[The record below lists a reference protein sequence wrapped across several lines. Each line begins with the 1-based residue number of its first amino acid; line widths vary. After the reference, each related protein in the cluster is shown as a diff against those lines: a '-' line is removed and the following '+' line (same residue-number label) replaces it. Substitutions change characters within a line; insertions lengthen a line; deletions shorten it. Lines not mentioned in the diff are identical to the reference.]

1 MRRLPLFAGLFLVL
15 LVLLFLMG
23 RVSGS
28 AAQFE
33 RYYIVLLAANGVFLV
48 ILLVAIGVNVT
59 QLVRRLLQ
67 RAPGSSLTLRMTLA
81 FVIFAVAPAAVVYL
95 FSLQMLQRGIDS
107 WFDVKVEE
115 ALDDALE
122 LGRASL
128 DLIMRE
134 YLTETASAARRL
146 EREPDSAAVL
156 VLSDLMKETG
166 ATELTLLGA
175 NARIVA
181 SSRDMAESLVPRLPG
196 EAVLRLVAQG
206 DRYVGLDPSP
216 DGALHVRVVLP
227 VPASTVNP
235 QARILQALYPLPER
249 IGKLTERVQ
258 QAVGRYKQLAYLRG
272 PLKQSFM
279 LTLSLVLLLAV
290 LFAAWAAFQWAQRL
304 LEPIRELARGT
315 RAVAEG
321 EYDQRLSVRRLDDLG
336 MLLQSFNEMTE
347 RLAEAREEAEA
358 SQRLVERQRAYLE
371 TLLENLSS
379 GVVSLD
385 AQGRLRTLNR
395 AAAQILGVE
404 RPQRLVGREIEA
416 LRAGQG
422 AFASFV
428 DQLIEHLREAGE
440 ECHAQMAL
448 QASDGRKTIMCHGV
462 RLPTGGQVIVFDD
475 VTALIQA
482 QRDAA
487 WAEVARRLAHEI
499 KNPLTPIQLSAE
511 RLRRKL
517 LDKLGPEDA
526 RVLDRATQTIVA
538 QVEAMKAMVNAFGEY
553 ARRPRGQAGQV
564 DVNQLV
570 RDVAELYRANAAQA
584 RVALDLAP
592 GLPPVEADPD
602 RLRQVLHNL
611 FNNAL
616 EALGERS
623 GGVVEVRTRCV
634 SNCGSVEVA
643 MSDNGPG
650 IPDDLL
656 DRLFEPY
663 VTSKSRGTG
672 LGLAIVKKIVEEHGG
687 SVWAENAP
695 EGGAR
700 LVIRLPAAR

>member
-1 MRRLPLFAGLFLVL
+1 MYRLPLFAGLFVVL

-23 RVSGS
+23 QVAGS
-28 AAQFE
+28 AEQFE

-48 ILLVAIGVNVT
+48 VLVLAIGANALR
-59 QLVRRLLQ
+59 LVRRLLQ
-67 RAPGSSLTLRMTLA
+67 HAPGSHLTLRMTLA
-81 FVIFAVAPAAVVYL
+81 FVIFAVAPAAVVYV
-95 FSLQMLQRGIDS
+95 FSLQMLERGIDS
-107 WFDVKVEE
+107 WFDVQVEA

-122 LGRASL
+122 LSRASL

-134 YLTETASAARRL
+134 YLQDTVRAARRL
-146 EREPDSAAVL
+146 ERVPDSAAVL
-156 VLSDLMKETG
+156 ALSDLMKETG

-175 NARIVA
+175 NARIIA

-206 DRYVGLDPSP
+206 ESYVGLDPTPEGS
-216 DGALHVRVVLP
+216 LRIRVVLP
-227 VPASTVNP
+227 VAPSTVNP
-235 QARILQALYPLPER
+235 QARILQALYPLPQR
-249 IGKLTERVQ
+249 IGRLTERVQ
-258 QAVGRYKQLAYLRG
+258 EAVGRYDQLSYLRG

-321 EYDQRLSVRRLDDLG
+321 EYDQRLSVQRLDDLG
-336 MLLQSFNEMTE
+336 LLLQSFNEMTE
-347 RLAEAREEAEA
+347 RLAEAREAA
-358 SQRLVERQRAYLE
+358 KTSQRLVERQRAYLE

-385 AQGRLRTLNR
+385 PRGRLRTLNR
-395 AAAQILGVE
+395 AAAQILGVDAPE
-404 RPQRLVGREIEA
+404 RLIGRPAEE
-416 LRAGQG
+416 LRGEGG
-422 AFASFV
+422 AFASFM
-428 DQLIEHLREAGE
+428 DQLLENLREADE
-440 ECHAQMAL
+440 ECHMQLTL
-448 QASDGRKTIMCHGV
+448 QGEKGRKILMCHGV

-517 LDKLGPEDA
+517 LDRLDEDEG
-526 RVLDRATQTIVA
+526 RILDRATQTIVA

-553 ARRPRGQAGQV
+553 ARRPRGKVRAV

-570 RDVAELYRANAAQA
+570 RDVAELYRANAARA
-584 RVALDLAP
+584 RVELELAP
-592 GLPPVEADPD
+592 DLPAVQADPD

-616 EALGERS
+616 EALGERD
-623 GGVVEVRTRCV
+623 GGVVRVHTAVVEE
-634 SNCGSVEVA
+634 GGLVEVA
-643 MSDNGPG
+643 VADNGPG
-650 IPDDLL
+650 IPEEML

-687 SVWAENAP
+687 TVWAENLP
-695 EGGAR
+695 QGGAR

>member
-1 MRRLPLFAGLFLVL
+1 MRRLPLFAGLFLL
-15 LVLLFLMG
+15 LLLLLFLMG

-28 AAQFE
+28 AEQFE
-33 RYYIVLLAANGVFLV
+33 RYYIALLAANGLFLV
-48 ILLVAIGVNVT
+48 VLLLAIGANVV
-59 QLVRRLLQ
+59 QLIRRLLQ
-67 RAPGSSLTLRMTLA
+67 HAPGSHLTLRMTLA
-81 FVIFAVAPAAVVYL
+81 FVVFAVAPAAVVYL

-107 WFDVKVEE
+107 WFDVQVEE
-115 ALDDALE
+115 ALEDALE
-122 LGRASL
+122 LSRASL
-128 DLIMRE
+128 DLIVRE
-134 YLTETASAARRL
+134 YLAETMNAARRL
-146 EREPDSAAVL
+146 ERVPDSAAAL

-166 ATELTLLGA
+166 AMELTLLAA
-175 NARIVA
+175 NARIIA
-181 SSRDMAESLVPRLPG
+181 SSRDLAESLVPRLPG
-196 EAVLRLVAQG
+196 EAILRLVAQG

-227 VPASTVNP
+227 VAPSTVNP

-249 IGKLTERVQ
+249 IGTLTERVQ
-258 QAVGRYKQLAYLRG
+258 KAVGRYNQLLYLRR

-315 RAVAEG
+315 RAVARG
-321 EYDQRLSVRRLDDLG
+321 EYGERLAVSRLDDLG

-347 RLAEAREEAEA
+347 RLAEAREAAEA

-385 AQGRLRTLNR
+385 PQGRLRTLNR
-395 AAAQILGVE
+395 AAAQILGVRAPE
-404 RPQRLVGREIEA
+404 RLIGRDIETLRRGNDTFA
-416 LRAGQG
+416 L
-422 AFASFV
+422 FI
-428 DQLIEHLREAGE
+428 DQLAAQLHGADE
-440 ECHAQMAL
+440 ECHIQLAL
-448 QASDGRKTIMCHGV
+448 QGKEGRKIVMCHGV

-517 LDKLGPEDA
+517 LGKLGAEEA
-526 RVLDRATQTIVA
+526 RILDRATQTIVA
-538 QVEAMKAMVNAFGEY
+538 QVEAMKSMVNAFGEY
-553 ARRPRGQAGQV
+553 ARQPRGEVGMV

-570 RDVAELYRANAAQA
+570 RDVAELYRANAAGA
-584 RVALDLAP
+584 RLELDLAP
-592 GLPPVEADPD
+592 ELPKVRADAD

-616 EALGERS
+616 EALGERGDGWVRVVTRGS
-623 GGVVEVRTRCV
+623 ADGEAVEV
-634 SNCGSVEVA
+634 EV
-643 MSDNGPG
+643 SDNGPG
-650 IPDDLL
+650 IPEEMLE
-656 DRLFEPY
+656 RLFEPY

-687 SVWAENAP
+687 TVWAENRP